1 VRETANGLRLPD
13 AFRHESNAMTR
24 IRLLQTNELEP
35 DIAADCLQFEAVTGD
50 SSGWRALAHRP
61 DLLRL
66 LRGFYTP
73 LQFEGLLSRKLIEL
87 VRLGIAQINQCQNCL
102 LTRYPDSIE
111 DGLTEELVR
120 ALPDAQASPL
130 FTEREKAAIEFG
142 QKMARNHFSIG
153 DEDFIRLHLHF
164 SEQEVVELCLDVAMF
179 VGLGRLFATIDARNT
194 VCVIPAATKTAQDGG
209 TAPDV
214 RAREI

>member
-1 VRETANGLRLPD
+1 
-13 AFRHESNAMTR
+13 MTR
-24 IRLLQTNELEP
+24 IRLLQTHELEP
-35 DIAADCLQFEAVTGD
+35 DIAQDCLQFEAVTGD

-111 DGLTEELVR
+111 DGLSEELVL
-120 ALPDAQASPL
+120 ALPGAQESPL
-130 FTEREKAAIEFG
+130 FSEREKAAIEFG
-142 QKMARNHFSIG
+142 QKMARNHFSVG
-153 DEDFIRLHLHF
+153 DEDYIRLHQHF

-194 VCVIPAATKTAQDGG
+194 VCVIPAAAKLAQDGDIG
-209 TAPDV
+209 SDL
-214 RAREI
+214 RALQA